1 MRKRECA
8 RKYEENLMTRER
20 IEEAK
25 QLINEN
31 RLKEAEKILESI
43 KDKYAVFELAK
54 IKIIQGNDHEAE
66 KMYKKVLVNDS
77 NMHEADLEL
86 ARIYHRQR
94 RNELA
99 MEYYGK
105 FTDKIK
111 NDVSVF
117 KEIGRLHE
125 AMGDLDQ
132 ALLNIDKAYQLA
144 KDDIMTNFELGIAYR
159 EAGRDKESADI
170 FKRMIGDSRIKNDK
184 YLHNKALNEYE
195 ISMRKEILESKPR
208 AMIGM
213 IMNKCNISCRICDI
227 WREGK
232 WQEPD
237 RILKEIVELLPYME
251 DICWQGGEVFL
262 MNGFEDMLSE
272 GVKCKNLNQVIFTNG
287 LLLNEKNLEIIARG
301 NVELV
306 LSIDGATKESY
317 EYIRRGA
324 SFEKLCKVLEL
335 IKEVRKSTGAK
346 INTYYNPV
354 ICRTNYK
361 EIEKMV
367 EFAKKYEFTAIT
379 LNPIRGY
386 PEENIFQPIDEK
398 AFEYMR
404 KTIPSAEVK
413 AKEYGIR
420 FNNWMPVDC
429 GCKEI
434 NFKHELVDDFVGN
447 ESVQSSVQKQEKTEK
462 KHENEEKNKKAN
474 NRMICYAPW
483 QRLLLDNMGQTRP
496 YAMCTKWLGSTEHF
510 SLAEL
515 WNSKNMQIY
524 RKKLAENDFHDLCQ
538 PECISGQIRYKLC
551 RPVEDK

>member
-1 MRKRECA
+1 MRKWQCS
-8 RKYEENLMTRER
+8 RKYEENLMTRDR

-25 QLINEN
+25 KLINEN
-31 RLKEAEKILESI
+31 KLKEAEKILESI
-43 KDKYAVFELAK
+43 NDKYAVFELAK

-66 KMYKKVLVNDS
+66 KMYKKVLANDS

-125 AMGDLDQ
+125 AMGDLDS
-132 ALLNIDKAYQLA
+132 ALANIDKAYQLA

-159 EAGRDKESADI
+159 EAGKDKESSDI
-170 FKRMIGDSRIKNDK
+170 FKKMLQDSRIKNDK
-184 YLHNKALNEYE
+184 YLNNKALNEYE

-227 WREGK
+227 WREGV

-262 MNGFEDMLSE
+262 MKGFNEMLSE

-287 LLLNEKNLEIIARG
+287 LLLNEKNLEIIAKG

-324 SFEKLCKVLEL
+324 SFEKLCNVLEL
-335 IKEVRKSTGAK
+335 IKEVRKTTGAK

-361 EIEKMV
+361 EIEEMV

-386 PEENIFQPIDEK
+386 PEENIFQPIDEQ
-398 AFEYMR
+398 AFDFMR
-404 KTIPSAEVK
+404 KVIPSAEAK

-434 NFKHELVDDFVGN
+434 NFKHELVNDFISDKKNSDEQPKKDELKN
-447 ESVQSSVQKQEKTEK
+447 EV
-462 KHENEEKNKKAN
+462 KNKKNN

>member
-1 MRKRECA
+1 
-8 RKYEENLMTRER
+8 MTRER

-251 DICWQGGEVFL
+251 DICWQGGEVF
-262 MNGFEDMLSE
+262 F
-272 GVKCKNLNQVIFTNG
+272 
-287 LLLNEKNLEIIARG
+287 
-301 NVELV
+301 
-306 LSIDGATKESY
+306 
-317 EYIRRGA
+317 
-324 SFEKLCKVLEL
+324 
-335 IKEVRKSTGAK
+335 
-346 INTYYNPV
+346 
-354 ICRTNYK
+354 
-361 EIEKMV
+361 
-367 EFAKKYEFTAIT
+367 
-379 LNPIRGY
+379 
-386 PEENIFQPIDEK
+386 DE
-398 AFEYMR
+398 R
-404 KTIPSAEVK
+404 I
-413 AKEYGIR
+413 
-420 FNNWMPVDC
+420 
-429 GCKEI
+429 
-434 NFKHELVDDFVGN
+434 
-447 ESVQSSVQKQEKTEK
+447 
-462 KHENEEKNKKAN
+462 
-474 NRMICYAPW
+474 
-483 QRLLLDNMGQTRP
+483 
-496 YAMCTKWLGSTEHF
+496 
-510 SLAEL
+510 
-515 WNSKNMQIY
+515 
-524 RKKLAENDFHDLCQ
+524 
-538 PECISGQIRYKLC
+538 
-551 RPVEDK
+551 

>member
-1 MRKRECA
+1 MMNN
-8 RKYEENLMTRER
+8 EN
-20 IEEAK
+20 IEQAK
-25 QLINEN
+25 KLINEN
-31 RLKEAEKILESI
+31 KLKEAEKILERI
-43 KDKYAVFELAK
+43 NDKYAVFELAK

-66 KMYKKVLVNDS
+66 KMYKKVLADDS

-125 AMGDLDQ
+125 AMGDLDS
-132 ALLNIDKAYQLA
+132 ALANIDKAYQLA

-159 EAGRDKESADI
+159 EAGKDKESSDI
-170 FKRMIGDSRIKNDK
+170 FKKMLQDSRIKNDK
-184 YLHNKALNEYE
+184 YLNNKALNEYE

-227 WREGK
+227 WREGV

-262 MNGFEDMLSE
+262 MKGFNEMLSE

-287 LLLNEKNLEIIARG
+287 LLLNEKNLEIIAKG

-324 SFEKLCKVLEL
+324 SFEKLCNVLEL
-335 IKEVRKSTGAK
+335 IKEVRKTTGAK

-361 EIEKMV
+361 EIEAMV
-367 EFAKKYEFTAIT
+367 KFAKKYEFTAIT

-386 PEENIFQPIDEK
+386 PEENIFQPIDEQ
-398 AFEYMR
+398 AFDFMR
-404 KTIPSAEVK
+404 KVIPLAETK

-434 NFKHELVDDFVGN
+434 NFKHELVNDFI
-447 ESVQSSVQKQEKTEK
+447 SDK
-462 KHENEEKNKKAN
+462 KNSDEQPKKEELKNEEKNKKNN

>member
-1 MRKRECA
+1 
-8 RKYEENLMTRER
+8 
-20 IEEAK
+20 
-25 QLINEN
+25 
-31 RLKEAEKILESI
+31 
-43 KDKYAVFELAK
+43 
-54 IKIIQGNDHEAE
+54 
-66 KMYKKVLVNDS
+66 
-77 NMHEADLEL
+77 
-86 ARIYHRQR
+86 
-94 RNELA
+94 
-99 MEYYGK
+99 
-105 FTDKIK
+105 
-111 NDVSVF
+111 
-117 KEIGRLHE
+117 
-125 AMGDLDQ
+125 
-132 ALLNIDKAYQLA
+132 
-144 KDDIMTNFELGIAYR
+144 
-159 EAGRDKESADI
+159 
-170 FKRMIGDSRIKNDK
+170 
-184 YLHNKALNEYE
+184 
-195 ISMRKEILESKPR
+195 MRKEILESKPR

-227 WREGK
+227 WREGV

-237 RILKEIVELLPYME
+237 RILKEIVDLLPYME

-287 LLLNEKNLEIIARG
+287 LLLNEKNLEIIAKG

-361 EIEKMV
+361 EIEEMV
-367 EFAKKYEFTAIT
+367 EFGKKYDFTAIT

-404 KTIPSAEVK
+404 KTIPIAEAK

-434 NFKHELVDDFVGN
+434 TFKHELIN
-447 ESVQSSVQKQEKTEK
+447 ESIIKEDNNIEKIEK
-462 KHENEEKNKKAN
+462 KTSEEDNKKIN

-496 YAMCTKWLGSTEHF
+496 YAMCTKWLGSTEEF
-510 SLAEL
+510 SLTEL

-524 RKKLAENDFHDLCQ
+524 RRKLAQNDFHDICQ

>member
-1 MRKRECA
+1 
-8 RKYEENLMTRER
+8 MTRER
-20 IEEAK
+20 IEAAK
-25 QLINEN
+25 KLITEN
-31 RLKEAEKILESI
+31 KLKEAESALSAID
-43 KDKYAVFELAK
+43 DKYAVFELAK
-54 IKIIQGNDHEAE
+54 IKIIQGNDNEAE
-66 KMYKKVLVNDS
+66 SLYKKVLAMDTNI
-77 NMHEADLEL
+77 HEADLEL
-86 ARIYHRQR
+86 ARIYQRQR

-99 MEYYGK
+99 MKYYNK

-117 KEIGRLHE
+117 KEVGRLYE
-125 AMGDLDQ
+125 SMGNLDL
-132 ALLNIDKAYQLA
+132 ALANIDKAYQLA
-144 KDDIMTNFELGIAYR
+144 KEDIMTNFELGIAYR
-159 EAGRDKESADI
+159 EAGKDKESADI
-170 FKRMIGDSRIKNDK
+170 FKRMLEDNRIKNDK

-195 ISMRKEILESKPR
+195 ISMRKEIIESKPR

-227 WREGK
+227 WREGW

-287 LLLNEKNLEIIARG
+287 LLLNERNLEIIAKG

-306 LSIDGATKESY
+306 LSIDGARKESY

-361 EIEKMV
+361 EIEEMV

-404 KTIPSAEVK
+404 KTIPVAEAK

-434 NFKHELVDDFVGN
+434 NFKHELVDDFI
-447 ESVQSSVQKQEKTEK
+447 VQENIPKTEK
-462 KHENEEKNKKAN
+462 DDKVEKSEEAKKNN

-483 QRLLLDNMGQTRP
+483 QRLLLDNMGQVRP
-496 YAMCTKWLGSTEHF
+496 YAMCTKWVGSTEHF
-510 SLAEL
+510 SLKEL
-515 WNSKNMQIY
+515 WNSKNMQLY
-524 RKKLAENDFHDLCQ
+524 RKKIASNDFHDLCQ
-538 PECISGQIRYKLC
+538 PECISGQIRHKLC

>member
-1 MRKRECA
+1 MYTAK
-8 RKYEENLMTRER
+8 

-25 QLINEN
+25 KLIREN
-31 RLKEAEKILESI
+31 KLKDAEKILSNI
-43 KDKYAVFELAK
+43 DDKYAVFELAK
-54 IKIIQGNDHEAE
+54 IKIIQGNDNEAE
-66 KMYKKVLVNDS
+66 GLYKKVLQLDKNI
-77 NMHEADLEL
+77 HEADLEL

-99 MEYYGK
+99 MQFYNK

-111 NDVSVF
+111 NNVDVF
-117 KEIGRLHE
+117 KEIGRLYE
-125 AMGDLDQ
+125 AMGNVDD

-144 KDDIMTNFELGIAYR
+144 KDDITTNFELGIAYR
-159 EAGRDKESADI
+159 EAGRDFESANI
-170 FKRMIGDSRIKNDK
+170 FKQMLTDNRIKNDK
-184 YLHNKALNEYE
+184 FFHNKALNEYE

-227 WREGK
+227 WREGV

-287 LLLNEKNLEIIARG
+287 LLLNEKNLEIIAKG

-361 EIEKMV
+361 EIEEMV
-367 EFAKKYEFTAIT
+367 EFGKKYDFTAIT

-404 KTIPSAEVK
+404 KTIPLAEAK

-434 NFKHELVDDFVGN
+434 TFKHELIN
-447 ESVQSSVQKQEKTEK
+447 ESVVKEDNKIEVSEK
-462 KHENEEKNKKAN
+462 KNSEDNKKKIN

-496 YAMCTKWLGSTEHF
+496 YAMCTKWLGSTEEF

-524 RKKLAENDFHDLCQ
+524 RRKLAQNDFHDICQ

>member
-1 MRKRECA
+1 MIR
-8 RKYEENLMTRER
+8 NR

-25 QLINEN
+25 KLINEN
-31 RLKEAEKILESI
+31 KLKEAEKILESI
-43 KDKYAVFELAK
+43 NDKYAVFELAK

-66 KMYKKVLVNDS
+66 KMYKKVLANDS

-125 AMGDLDQ
+125 AMGDLDS
-132 ALLNIDKAYQLA
+132 ALASIDKAYQLA

-159 EAGRDKESADI
+159 EAGKDKESSDI
-170 FKRMIGDSRIKNDK
+170 FKKMLQDSRIKNDK
-184 YLHNKALNEYE
+184 YLNNKALNEYE

-227 WREGK
+227 WREGV

-262 MNGFEDMLSE
+262 MKGFNEMLSE

-287 LLLNEKNLEIIARG
+287 LLLNEKNLEIIAKG

-324 SFEKLCKVLEL
+324 SFEKLCNVLEL
-335 IKEVRKSTGAK
+335 IKEVRKTTGAK

-361 EIEKMV
+361 EIEEMV

-386 PEENIFQPIDEK
+386 PEENIFQPIDEQ
-398 AFEYMR
+398 AFDFMR
-404 KTIPSAEVK
+404 KVIPLAETK

-434 NFKHELVDDFVGN
+434 NFKHELVNDFI
-447 ESVQSSVQKQEKTEK
+447 SDK
-462 KHENEEKNKKAN
+462 KNSDEQPKKEELKNEEKNKKNN

>member
-1 MRKRECA
+1 MRKWQCS
-8 RKYEENLMTRER
+8 RKYEENLMIRDR

-25 QLINEN
+25 KLINEN
-31 RLKEAEKILESI
+31 KLKEAEKILESI
-43 KDKYAVFELAK
+43 NDKYAVFELAK

-66 KMYKKVLVNDS
+66 KMYKKVLADDS

-125 AMGDLDQ
+125 AMGDLDS
-132 ALLNIDKAYQLA
+132 ALANIDKAYQLA

-159 EAGRDKESADI
+159 EAGKDKESSDI
-170 FKRMIGDSRIKNDK
+170 FKKMLQDSRIKNDK
-184 YLHNKALNEYE
+184 YLNNKALNEYE

-227 WREGK
+227 WREGV

-262 MNGFEDMLSE
+262 MKGFNEMLSE

-287 LLLNEKNLEIIARG
+287 LLLNEKNLEIIAKG

-324 SFEKLCKVLEL
+324 SFEKLCNVLEL
-335 IKEVRKSTGAK
+335 IKEVRKTTGAK

-386 PEENIFQPIDEK
+386 PEENIFQPIDEQ
-398 AFEYMR
+398 AFDFMR
-404 KTIPSAEVK
+404 KVIPLAETK

-434 NFKHELVDDFVGN
+434 NFKHELVNDFISDKEN
-447 ESVQSSVQKQEKTEK
+447 SDEQPK
-462 KHENEEKNKKAN
+462 KEELKNEEKNKKNN